1 MTGDPA
7 ARAVDPPAVV
17 VAGHICLDIIPR
29 LLAGPAD
36 RATERRAVR
45 PGALE
50 ALGPI
55 TLAVGGCVGNTGLA
69 LHRLGLRSRLVAR
82 VGDDRLGGVL
92 AGLVREAVPGDAA
105 RLVVAA
111 GASTSYS
118 LVWNRPGRDRE
129 IQHFPGVNDTF
140 VAADVPDEVLAG
152 GSLLHVGY
160 PPLMAAMIADE
171 GRELRRLLARAR
183 AHGLMTSLDMANA
196 NLDPD
201 AGPVRWRRLLAQVL
215 PEVDVF
221 LPSLAEASRLLRRRV
236 DRDERGAPVLA
247 SVARLVDELIGLG
260 VAIAGVKLG
269 EHGLY
274 IRTAS
279 ATRLAAGL
287 GDRSV
292 PWADRELY
300 SSVFEANVVGTAGAG
315 DATIAGFLFGLLTA
329 MSPPEAVSAACAVGG
344 SSTEAA
350 DGTSAIPAWSAI
362 ERRLRQGWR
371 RMAAAPGPGWSPSR
385 EPGLW
390 RGPRDRA
397 PEARRRGVVSD
408 RVGW

>member
-1 MTGDPA
+1 VTGDPA
-7 ARAVDPPAVV
+7 ARAVRAVDPPVVV
-17 VAGHICLDIIPR
+17 VAGHLCLDLIPR
-29 LLAGPAD
+29 LLMGPAAGP
-36 RATERRAVR
+36 RSGRRPAR
-45 PGALE
+45 PEALE
-50 ALGPI
+50 SLGPI

-92 AGLVREAVPGDAA
+92 SGLVREAVPGDAA

-111 GASTSYS
+111 GAPTSYS

-160 PPLMAAMIADE
+160 PPLMAAMVADD
-171 GRELRRLLARAR
+171 GAELRRLLVRARAR
-183 AHGLMTSLDMANA
+183 GLATSLDMANA

-201 AGPVRWRRLLAQVL
+201 QGPVRWRRLLEQVL

-236 DRDERGAPVLA
+236 ERDERGAPALA
-247 SVARLVDELIGLG
+247 SVARLADELIRLG
-260 VAIAGVKLG
+260 VGIAGVKLG

-274 IRTAS
+274 VRTAS
-279 ATRLAAGL
+279 VARLATGL
-287 GDRSV
+287 GNL
-292 PWADRELY
+292 PGAWADRELY
-300 SSVFEANVVGTAGAG
+300 SSVFEADVVGTTGAG
-315 DATIAGFLFGLLTA
+315 DATIAGFLFGLLTG
-329 MSPPEAVSAACAVGG
+329 MPPSAAVTAACAVGG

-350 DGTSAIPAWSAI
+350 DGTSAIPDWPAI

-371 RMAAAPGPGWSPSR
+371 RTAAAPGPGWSPSHA
-385 EPGLW
+385 PGLW
-390 RGPRDRA
+390 DGPRDPR
-397 PEARRRGVVSD
+397 PETDRRPGI
-408 RVGW
+408 G